1 MQAQNYAPTCWI
13 VFKHWVIAMQ
23 MDLSTKIRR
32 LREARGIRQGALAD
46 ALGVSQATVS
56 RWEKGA
62 SPTGEHIQQIA
73 SYFNQSVDVLCGTAP
88 QLVDFHVVVVG
99 SVEAGAFA
107 EAMEFYPDDQ
117 YLVQIPTPRS
127 PNKDKAYGLEVHGT
141 SMDQVYADGTILICL
156 KLADMTRDL
165 RNGDHVIA
173 IRIRD
178 GLVEATCKE
187 YRMTEDGAWL
197 WPRSND
203 PKHQSPTKAAFEPT
217 SDDDS
222 ATVDAVVIG
231 AYIDRS

>member
-1 MQAQNYAPTCWI
+1 MRPR
-13 VFKHWVIAMQ
+13 VISMQ

-32 LREARGIRQGALAD
+32 LRESRGINQGALAK
-46 ALGVSQATVS
+46 ALNVSQATVS

-73 SYFNQSVDVLCGTAP
+73 SYFNQSVDALCGTAP
-88 QLVDFHVVVVG
+88 QSINFHVVVVG

-117 YLVQIPTPRS
+117 YAVQIPTPRS
-127 PNKDKAYGLEVHGT
+127 ANKDKAYGLEVHGT
-141 SMDQVYADGTILICL
+141 SMDQVYADGTTLICL
-156 KLADMTRDL
+156 KLADMTRDI

-173 IRIRD
+173 IRTRD

-187 YRMTEDGAWL
+187 YRLADDGAWL

-203 PKHQSPTKAAFEPT
+203 PKHQSPLRADFEPT

-222 ATVDAVVIG
+222 ATIDAVVIG